1 MLDAHNSLRSSVMLS
16 NMRRVV
22 IVGRGASGKS
32 TLAVQMSNITGLP
45 VTELDK
51 LFWQP
56 GPSTTRRD
64 RWVAKQ
70 HDLVAG
76 EGWIL
81 DGDLGPYDALDV
93 RLRAADTIILLDFA
107 NRFASFMSSSG
118 CQPPLAKVATQPM
131 RAPLTAPGVLAIVS
145 CPFKKD
151 RIR

>member
-1 MLDAHNSLRSSVMLS
+1 M
-16 NMRRVV
+16 V

-56 GPSTTRRD
+56 SPSTTPRD

-70 HDLVAG
+70 HELVAG

-81 DGDLGPYDALDV
+81 DGDLGPYDAPDV
-93 RLRAADTIILLDFA
+93 RLRAETL
-107 NRFASFMSSSG
+107 
-118 CQPPLAKVATQPM
+118 
-131 RAPLTAPGVLAIVS
+131 
-145 CPFKKD
+145 
-151 RIR
+151 